1 MKMTATLLLLCT
13 PAVAWAQGTEENHR
27 KVYDATVDSVV
38 AIRAMAPLGERSG
51 SGVFLT
57 KEGLII
63 TSYSVVPEGS
73 TKIRIWTKGPR
84 QYTGEIVAT
93 SKRDE
98 VTLVKVL
105 PRDAKTALPPFK
117 PMVFGDSSKTQQGD
131 VSYTL
136 GNASN
141 SLINDD
147 SPSFNVGVISAT
159 YRLNKE
165 RANSSY
171 VGAVFETT
179 AAVNVGIEGGPL
191 LNGKGEMIGMV
202 TLNYSPSR
210 FLGAAIPWQFLK
222 DPVALLKDNPGKNP
236 GGDGPDVPQGEG
248 AFGATVADKGGKVTI
263 TAVEKGG
270 AAEAA
275 GLTEGTVILAVG
287 DVALKTSADFAA
299 KIKGLEAGTR
309 IYLKVVIDGLEDK
322 VTIELLGKKK

>member
-1 MKMTATLLLLCT
+1 MKTTAALLLLLL
-13 PAVAWAQGTEENHR
+13 PAFAWAQGTEENHR

-57 KEGLII
+57 KEGLIL

-105 PRDAKTALPPFK
+105 PKDAKTALPAFK
-117 PMVFGDSSKTQQGD
+117 PIVFGDSSKVQQGD

-165 RANSSY
+165 RANSTY

-191 LNGKGEMIGMV
+191 LNGKGEMVGMV

-210 FLGAAIPWQFLK
+210 FLGAAIPWQMLK
-222 DPVALLKDNPGKNP
+222 DPVALLKDNAGKP
-236 GGDGPDVPQGEG
+236 VGDGPDVPQGEG
-248 AFGATVADKGGKVTI
+248 VFGATVADKGGKVTI

-275 GLTEGTVILAVG
+275 GLTEGTTILAVG
-287 DVALKTSADFAA
+287 DVALKTAAEFAT
-299 KIKGLEAGTR
+299 KLKGLEAGTR

-322 VTIELLGKKK
+322 VTVELQGKKK